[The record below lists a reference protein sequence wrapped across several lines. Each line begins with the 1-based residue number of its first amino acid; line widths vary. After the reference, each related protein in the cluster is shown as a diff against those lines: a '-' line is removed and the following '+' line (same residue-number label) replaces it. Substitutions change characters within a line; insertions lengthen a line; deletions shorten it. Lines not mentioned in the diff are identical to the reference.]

1 MYFALQISKI
11 RALLFLLRMGITTYK
26 PTIMQIHDFNVV
38 FSLQFTFLLTLARKI
53 SLHCISFAM
62 I

>member
-38 FSLQFTFLLTLARKI
+38 FSLQFTFL
-53 SLHCISFAM
+53 
-62 I
+62 